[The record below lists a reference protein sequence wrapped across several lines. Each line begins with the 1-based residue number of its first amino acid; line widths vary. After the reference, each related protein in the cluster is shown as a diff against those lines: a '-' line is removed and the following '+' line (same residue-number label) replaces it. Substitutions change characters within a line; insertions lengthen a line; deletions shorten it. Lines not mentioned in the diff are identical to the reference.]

1 MVCHHSVKLLC
12 SLLSA
17 QVDLHENKERGRYIF
32 LCEVV
37 KKMNNLADSYMNES
51 KKLDGSN

>member
-32 LCEVV
+32 LREVV